1 MPVSTFRLSRPLY
14 GFIMKQLSRK
24 LEPLRKILA
33 DMKSVLIAY
42 SGGTDST
49 FLLKIA
55 TTVLGDKAIAV
66 TASSETYTP
75 QELREAK
82 KNAEV
87 IGAQHIIVHTD
98 ELNDPNFSSNPPERC
113 YYCKKELFTKLT
125 GLLKRHGLNYI
136 IDGST
141 CDDERDFRP
150 GMRAVAEF
158 GVRSPLKEA
167 GFTKEDIRKLSKEM
181 NLPTWDK
188 PPLPCLSTR
197 FPYGTQITKE
207 KVLRVG
213 RAEEFLAGFGIRQL
227 RVRDHGSIA
236 RIEVLRA
243 DMPIFLDEEIS
254 NLIVEKFKA
263 LGYAYVSLDIQGYR
277 MGSMNEP
284 LKEEG

>member
-1 MPVSTFRLSRPLY
+1 MTELS
-14 GFIMKQLSRK
+14 SK
-24 LEPLRKILA
+24 LESLEKILS
-33 DMKSVLIAY
+33 DMQSVLIAY
-42 SGGTDST
+42 SGGMDST

-55 TTVLGDKAIAV
+55 ANVLGDKAVAV
-66 TASSETYTP
+66 TASSDTYTP
-75 QELREAK
+75 QELQEAK
-82 KNAEV
+82 KNAAM
-87 IGAQHIIVHTD
+87 IGAQHLIVHTD

-125 GLLKRHGLNYI
+125 GILACRGLNSI

-150 GMRAVAEF
+150 GMKAVAEF

-167 GFTKEDIRKLSKEM
+167 GFTKENIKKLSKEM

-197 FPYGTQITKE
+197 FPYGTHITKE

-236 RIEVLRA
+236 RIEVQRG
-243 DMPIFLDEEIS
+243 DMPIFLDGEIS
-254 NLIVEKFKA
+254 NLIVEKFKS
-263 LGYAYVSLDIQGYR
+263 LGYAYVALDIQGYR
-277 MGSMNEP
+277 MGSMNET
-284 LKEEG
+284 LREEG

>member
-1 MPVSTFRLSRPLY
+1 MTELSS
-14 GFIMKQLSRK
+14 KVES
-24 LEPLRKILA
+24 LEKILS
-33 DMKSVLIAY
+33 DMRSVLIAY

-55 TTVLGDKAIAV
+55 ANVLGDKAIAV

-87 IGAQHIIVHTD
+87 IGAQHIIVYTD
-98 ELNDPNFSSNPPERC
+98 ELNDPNFSSNPPDRC
-113 YYCKKELFTKLT
+113 YYCKRELFTKLT
-125 GLLKRHGLNYI
+125 ELAKRHRLNSI

-141 CDDERDFRP
+141 RDDEMDFRP

-158 GVRSPLKEA
+158 GIKSPLKDA
-167 GFTKEDIRKLSKEM
+167 GFTKEDIRTLSKEM

-227 RVRDHGSIA
+227 RVRDHGNIA

-254 NLIVEKFKA
+254 NVIVEKFKA
-263 LGYAYVSLDIQGYR
+263 LGYSYIALDIQGYR

>member
-1 MPVSTFRLSRPLY
+1 MR
-14 GFIMKQLSRK
+14 QLSSK
-24 LEPLRKILA
+24 LKSLEKILS
-33 DMKSVLIAY
+33 DMQSVLIAY

-82 KNAEV
+82 KNAEA

-113 YYCKKELFTKLT
+113 YYCKKELFTKLKV
-125 GLLKRHGLNYI
+125 LLARHGLNSI

-141 CDDERDFRP
+141 CDDEKDFRP

-167 GFTKEDIRKLSKEM
+167 GFTKEDIRRLSREM

-207 KVLRVG
+207 KLLRVG
-213 RAEEFLAGFGIRQL
+213 RAEEFLTGLGIRQL
-227 RVRDHGSIA
+227 RVRDHGSNA

-243 DMPIFLDEEIS
+243 DMPIFLDEKIS

-263 LGYAYVSLDIQGYR
+263 LGYAYVALDIQGYR

>member
-1 MPVSTFRLSRPLY
+1 MES
-14 GFIMKQLSRK
+14 
-24 LEPLRKILA
+24 LEKILS
-33 DMKSVLIAY
+33 DMRSVLIAY

-55 TTVLGDKAIAV
+55 ANVLGDKAIAV

-87 IGAQHIIVHTD
+87 IGAQHIIVYTD
-98 ELNDPNFSSNPPERC
+98 ELNDPNFSSNPPDRC
-113 YYCKKELFTKLT
+113 YYCKRELFTKLT
-125 GLLKRHGLNYI
+125 ELAKRHRLNSI

-141 CDDERDFRP
+141 RDDEMDFRP

-158 GVRSPLKEA
+158 GIKSPLKDA
-167 GFTKEDIRKLSKEM
+167 GFTKEDIRTLSKEM

-227 RVRDHGSIA
+227 RVRDHGNIA

-254 NLIVEKFKA
+254 NVIVEKFKA
-263 LGYAYVSLDIQGYR
+263 LGYSYIALDIQGYR

>member
-1 MPVSTFRLSRPLY
+1 MTELS
-14 GFIMKQLSRK
+14 SK
-24 LEPLRKILA
+24 LGSLEKILH
-33 DMKSVLIAY
+33 DMQGVLIAY

-49 FLLKIA
+49 FLLKVA
-55 TTVLGDKAIAV
+55 ATVLGDKAIAV
-66 TASSETYTP
+66 TASSETYTA
-75 QELREAK
+75 QELQDAK

-87 IGAQHIIVHTD
+87 IGAQHIIVYTD
-98 ELNDPNFSSNPPERC
+98 ELNDPNFSSNPPDRC

-125 GLLKRHGLNYI
+125 ELAKRHSLKTI

-141 CDDERDFRP
+141 CDDEKDFRP
-150 GMRAVAEF
+150 GMRAVVEF

-167 GFTKEDIRKLSKEM
+167 GFTKDDIRKLSKEM

-227 RVRDHGSIA
+227 RVRDHGSVA
-236 RIEVLRA
+236 RIEVQRA

-254 NLIVEKFKA
+254 NLIVEKFKM
-263 LGYAYVSLDIQGYR
+263 LGYLYVTLDIQGYR

-284 LKEEG
+284 LKGNI

>member
-1 MPVSTFRLSRPLY
+1 MTDLST
-14 GFIMKQLSRK
+14 K
-24 LEPLRKILA
+24 LESLEKILR
-33 DMKSVLIAY
+33 DMQSVLIAY

-55 TTVLGDKAIAV
+55 KTVLGDKAVAA

-75 QELREAK
+75 QELQDAK
-82 KNAEV
+82 KNAET
-87 IGAQHIIVHTD
+87 IGAQHIIVYTD
-98 ELNDPNFSSNPPERC
+98 ELNDPNFSSNPPDRC

-125 GLLKRHGLNYI
+125 GQLKRHGLKYI
-136 IDGST
+136 VDGST

-167 GFTKEDIRKLSKEM
+167 GFTKDDIRRLSKKM

-197 FPYGTQITKE
+197 FPYGTQITKD

-213 RAEEFLAGFGIRQL
+213 RAEDFLAGFGIRQL
-227 RVRDHGSIA
+227 RVRDHGSVA
-236 RIEVLRA
+236 RIEVQRA

-254 NLIVEKFKA
+254 NLIVERFKM
-263 LGYAYVSLDIQGYR
+263 LGYAYVALDIQGYR

-284 LKEEG
+284 LKGNT